1 MDIANDKP
9 FFTLSVASKI
19 TDLPP
24 KILNYFERQKL
35 VSPAKTPGNR
45 RLYSKENLIRVF
57 TIKYLKEKMGLNS
70 AGIKLML
77 EVMDFGKQKGIDLKE
92 RFFKDL
98 NEEEQLKK
106 QLADK

>member
-1 MDIANDKP
+1 MDIAKDKP
-9 FFTLSVASKI
+9 LFPLSVASKI
-19 TDLPP
+19 TNIPA
-24 KILNYFERQKL
+24 KMLNYFERQGL
-35 VSPAKTPGNR
+35 ISPAKTPGNR

-77 EVMDFGKQKGIDLKE
+77 EVMDYAKQKGIDLKA

-106 QLADK
+106 QLER